1 VQALTDAINF
11 KPEDSLFLA
20 QSHFGRLQKTV
31 INLSDLN
38 THNLNEHDASNT
50 REDFPGDTLHVSKAR
65 VDALLK
71 DSSKNYIDAASL
83 AKTRDRVEA
92 ILPVP
97 ANLQVQADGETAFI
111 LQIMST
117 VQVAEDFTPE
127 QVRALQ
133 APKDRVELWLKN
145 EQLPVQFGWKAPA
158 KPFTLAAG
166 GLITNEIVAAEAS

>member
-11 KPEDSLFLA
+11 KPEDSLVLA
-20 QSHFGRLQKTV
+20 QSHFNRLQKTV

-50 REDFPGDTLHVSKAR
+50 REDFPGDTLHVSKGR

-71 DSSKNYIDAASL
+71 DSTKDYIDVVSL

-97 ANLQVQADGETAFI
+97 ANLQGQADGETAFI
-111 LQIMST
+111 LQIMT
-117 VQVAEDFTPE
+117 PVQAAENFTPE

-133 APKDRVELWLKN
+133 APKDRVEFWLKN
-145 EQLPVQFGWKAPA
+145 EQLPVKFGWKAHA
-158 KPFTLAAG
+158 KPDTLAAG
-166 GLITNEIVAAEAS
+166 ALIANEIVASEAS